1 MDGVGHTYTLS
12 ANDDIFYGTFV
23 LNLMLNLPIV
33 QQWDG
38 FEGSRYSAISG
49 RACLPSKTAFC
60 QKMKKTS

>member
-1 MDGVGHTYTLS
+1 MTKDAVMEEVRFQREEVGLTVLDPDGLRDASG
-12 ANDDIFYGTFV
+12 
-23 LNLMLNLPIV
+23 
-33 QQWDG
+33 G

>member
-33 QQWDG
+33 QQWELDTQD
-38 FEGSRYSAISG
+38 SLIR
-49 RACLPSKTAFC
+49 L
-60 QKMKKTS
+60 